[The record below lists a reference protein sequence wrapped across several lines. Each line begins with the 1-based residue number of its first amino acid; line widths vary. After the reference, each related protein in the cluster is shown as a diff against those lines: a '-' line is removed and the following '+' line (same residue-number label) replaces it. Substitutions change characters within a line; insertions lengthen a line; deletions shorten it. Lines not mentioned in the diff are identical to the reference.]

1 MTTETAQTTSAR
13 RRRWPL
19 WLAIGIVLLAAAAVF
34 GRQLATERLKKEIE
48 AALGP
53 NSEVA
58 SIETSLSMI
67 AINGIRI
74 RAGKDWPAEEELSA
88 RRVVVRPDLGALLSR
103 TIRIASIEVEGGY
116 VSMLRR
122 KDGKLALLPSL
133 LGRTGEKAAEKPA
146 DKSAGGARPAGEAA
160 PADAAPA
167 MPEIAIGRVLLKDA
181 AVDFFDASV
190 RQPAHK
196 LRLEQTTV
204 TLEEIRLPA
213 LTGQTRIA
221 LEGVIKGVQRDG
233 KVSITGTAEIATR
246 DSDILAKL
254 SGVDLVAFQP
264 YLIKAAE
271 TGVKKGTLDLG
282 MNSTVKK
289 NRLHAPGRVTLSGLE
304 LSSGKTFMG
313 MPREAVVAMLKDKK
327 GQIAVDFV
335 LEGNIDDPK
344 FSLNEKF
351 LSQIGTA
358 TAGFL
363 GISLEGLARGI
374 GTAGTSAASGV
385 GSAINK
391 LFGGEKK

>member
-1 MTTETAQTTSAR
+1 MSTQTVDSKPV

-19 WLAIGIVLLAAAAVF
+19 WLAIGIVVLAAVAVF

-58 SIETSLSMI
+58 SIETSFSMI

-74 RAGKDWPAEEELSA
+74 RAGKDWPAAEELSA

-122 KDGKLALLPSL
+122 KDGKLVLLPSL
-133 LGRTGEKAAEKPA
+133 LGRTADKPA
-146 DKSAGGARPAGEAA
+146 DKPATPATEGAASPSGAA
-160 PADAAPA
+160 SPA
-167 MPEIAIGRVLLKDA
+167 MPEIAIGQVLLQDA

-204 TLEEIRLPA
+204 TLEAIRLPA
-213 LTGQTRIA
+213 LSGQTQIA
-221 LEGVIKGVQRDG
+221 LDGVIKGVQRDG
-233 KVSITGTAEIATR
+233 KVSIKGTAEIATR
-246 DSDILAKL
+246 DSDIQAKL

-271 TGVKKGTLDLG
+271 TGVKKGTLDLA
-282 MNSTVKK
+282 MKSTVKK

-313 MPREAVVAMLKDKK
+313 MPRDAVVAMLKDKK

-358 TAGFL
+358 TASFL

-391 LFGGEKK
+391 LFGNDKK